1 MIRYISPEDFSRTI
15 VAEKRSRTGRVW
27 GPQKSIAYGCLV
39 VGALSA
45 DPAKFTKD
53 YCGLFT
59 DSGIM
64 PKKKLA
70 RFPVT
75 DNAIIQPGTPLF
87 ASHFQPGQY
96 VDIRGR
102 T

>member
-1 MIRYISPEDFSRTI
+1 MIKYISKEDYAKT
-15 VAEKRSRTGRVW
+15 VYGEKLRRPAITNL
-27 GPQKSIAYGCLV
+27 GPNMDRGCLV

-45 DPAKFTKD
+45 DPSKFTKD

-59 DSGIM
+59 ETGLM

-70 RFPVT
+70 RFPVS
-75 DNAIIQPGTPLF
+75 DNAIIQPGTKLF
-87 ASHFQPGQY
+87 ASHFMPGQY
-96 VDIRGR
+96 VDVRGR